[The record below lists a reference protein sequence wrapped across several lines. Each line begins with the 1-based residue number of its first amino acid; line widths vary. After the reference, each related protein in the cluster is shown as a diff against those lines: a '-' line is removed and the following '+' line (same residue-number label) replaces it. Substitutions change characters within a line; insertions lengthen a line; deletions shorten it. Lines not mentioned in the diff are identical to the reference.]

1 MKIEESHPTIPM
13 QPVASEAT
21 PAPAQQPPSKK
32 GGCLWL
38 LRHWQLTLMAVA
50 VVIIGF
56 SAWRIYSLATGDE
69 PLIGIR
75 HNTAIADTP
84 EEIRALRDIGQW
96 EFLAAPCEEIIERH
110 EAHTFGDKHLV
121 KVFRGTLSIGID
133 MHKASDDWFAAD
145 TTSAVISPGV
155 LVEGGKA
162 AILTLPDVE
171 LLDESFIDEA
181 RTTTF
186 HEQGTFSSKV
196 KQELYDEAV
205 AAMKK
210 RILTPKN
217 LEAARQNARD
227 QFTRIF
233 HAFGYDKV
241 SINFLPTEEKEQQN
255 Q

>member
-1 MKIEESHPTIPM
+1 MKIVHSQTSVPQ
-13 QPVASEAT
+13 QPLPSGTMPAST
-21 PAPAQQPPSKK
+21 QQPPAKK

-38 LRHWQLTLMAVA
+38 LHHWRLMLTMLA
-50 VVIIGF
+50 VIIIAF

-69 PLIGIR
+69 PLIGIK
-75 HNTAIADTP
+75 HNTAIANTP

-171 LLDESFIDEA
+171 LLDENFIDEA
-181 RTTTF
+181 RTATF
-186 HEQGTFSSKV
+186 HEQGTFSSKI

-205 AAMKK
+205 DAMKK
-210 RILTPKN
+210 RILTPNN
-217 LEAARQNARD
+217 LEAARQTARD

-233 HAFGYDKV
+233 HALGYDKV
-241 SINFLPTEEKEQQN
+241 SITFLPKEEKEQQN
-255 Q
+255 P